1 MRIYRISNRGQT
13 TRGGPPAW
21 RLGQVLVTPH
31 LINWSSYLC
40 LGPGPILR
48 YDLNNVKGIL
58 RFGTWNARSLYRS
71 GSLATVIRE
80 VARYKLY
87 LVGVQKV
94 RWDKGG
100 PVRAGD
106 YIFFYGKGNENHQF
120 GTVFCT
126 PLLASFCLLFVFLF
140 YFLLTLLMFLI
151 FLLCLFLYIVFVI

>member
-21 RLGQVLVTPH
+21 RLGEVLVTPH

-80 VARYKLY
+80 LARYKLY

-106 YIFFYGKGNENHQF
+106 YIFFYGKGNENQQF

-126 PLLASFCLLFVFLF
+126 PLLASFCSLFVSLRLLLASLCLLFDF
-140 YFLLTLLMFLI
+140 
-151 FLLCLFLYIVFVI
+151 FVIFYLLYLCF